1 MSTNANP
8 LQKHFRRPAIYVKL
22 PSDGRCWPEGSL
34 ELTATGEIPVYPMTT
49 KDEITI
55 RTPDALFNG
64 TGVVDVLQSCMPNI
78 KDAWKMPST
87 DVDAALIAIRIA
99 SYSPNM
105 DIETKCI
112 HCSEENTYSVDLNNV
127 LQNIRFPNYNDVLS
141 VDNLEIKFKPQM
153 FFEAN
158 KTNLV
163 NFEEQKLLATVSDSE
178 LEESER
184 GLKFM
189 EHMKRILDLN
199 IQSFVDSTEY
209 IKTEDG
215 TIVSEKVFIYEFYS
229 NADRKVIA
237 TIKAHLDKLNET
249 VKIKPVSV
257 NCGDCSKP
265 FNIAIQFDY
274 SNFFV

>member
-1 MSTNANP
+1 
-8 LQKHFRRPAIYVKL
+8 
-22 PSDGRCWPEGSL
+22 
-34 ELTATGEIPVYPMTT
+34 
-49 KDEITI
+49 
-55 RTPDALFNG
+55 
-64 TGVVDVLQSCMPNI
+64 
-78 KDAWKMPST
+78 
-87 DVDAALIAIRIA
+87 
-99 SYSPNM
+99 
-105 DIETKCI
+105 
-112 HCSEENTYSVDLNNV
+112 
-127 LQNIRFPNYNDVLS
+127 
-141 VDNLEIKFKPQM
+141 M